1 MPGFIT
7 GAELI
12 RASHRPSISS
22 GYKLGEKSAMVRKA
36 LVLVSLIAAIAS
48 PAYGEIGRIKT
59 TLGTASIQRGADHIK
74 AATGQEL
81 LPGDWLETG
90 KDGRMSLTFVDNTR
104 WSVGPDSRIAL
115 TKFDYDPT
123 SQHGS
128 FVAQIERGS
137 IAVVSGRIT
146 KTRCDPVPESSCGAQ
161 IKTPDGD
168 VSPHGTRFII
178 VVRK

>member
-1 MPGFIT
+1 MG
-7 GAELI
+7 
-12 RASHRPSISS
+12 
-22 GYKLGEKSAMVRKA
+22 RKPLFLVPLAA
-36 LVLVSLIAAIAS
+36 LIAS
-48 PAYGEIGRIKT
+48 PAFGEIGRIKT
-59 TLGTASIQRGADHIK
+59 TLGTASVQRGADHIP

-81 LPGDWLETG
+81 LAGDWLETG
-90 KDGRMSLTFVDNTR
+90 KDGRISLTFVDNTR

-123 SQHGS
+123 SQRGS

-146 KTRCDPVPESSCGAQ
+146 KTRCDPVSESSCGV
-161 IKTPDGD
+161 KLSTPDGD

-178 VVRK
+178 VVPR

>member
-1 MPGFIT
+1 M
-7 GAELI
+7 
-12 RASHRPSISS
+12 
-22 GYKLGEKSAMVRKA
+22 
-36 LVLVSLIAAIAS
+36 LV
-48 PAYGEIGRIKT
+48 
-59 TLGTASIQRGADHIK
+59 QRGTDHIP

-81 LPGDWLETG
+81 LTGDWLETG
-90 KDGRMSLTFVDNTR
+90 KDGRLSVTFVDNTR

-146 KTRCDPVPESSCGAQ
+146 KTRCDPVPEFGCGMQ
-161 IKTPDGD
+161 IKTPDLVID
-168 VSPHGTRFII
+168 ARGTRFI
-178 VVRK
+178 VVVPR

>member
-1 MPGFIT
+1 MGLKPLF
-7 GAELI
+7 LI
-12 RASHRPSISS
+12 S
-22 GYKLGEKSAMVRKA
+22 LLA
-36 LVLVSLIAAIAS
+36 LIAS
-48 PAYGEIGRIKT
+48 PAFGEIGRIKT
-59 TLGTASIQRGADHIK
+59 TLGTASVQRGTDHIP

-90 KDGRMSLTFVDNTR
+90 KDGRLSVTFVDNTR

-146 KTRCDPVPESSCGAQ
+146 KTRCDPVPESGCGMQ
-161 IKTPDGD
+161 IKTPDSVID
-168 VSPHGTRFII
+168 ARGTRFI
-178 VVRK
+178 VVVPR

>member
-1 MPGFIT
+1 
-7 GAELI
+7 
-12 RASHRPSISS
+12 
-22 GYKLGEKSAMVRKA
+22 MVRRSLFLISLAA
-36 LVLVSLIAAIAS
+36 LLSS
-48 PAYGEIGRIKT
+48 PALAEIGRIKT
-59 TLGTASIQRGADHIK
+59 TIGTAAVQRGTDHIP

-81 LPGDWLETG
+81 LTGDWLETG
-90 KDGRMSLTFVDNTR
+90 KDGRISLTFVDSTR

-146 KTRCDPVPESSCGAQ
+146 KSGRDGMQ
-161 IKTPDGD
+161 FLTPDGN
-168 VSPHGTRFII
+168 VNPRGTRFII
-178 VVRK
+178 VVPR

>member
-1 MPGFIT
+1 MGLKPLF
-7 GAELI
+7 LI
-12 RASHRPSISS
+12 S
-22 GYKLGEKSAMVRKA
+22 LLA
-36 LVLVSLIAAIAS
+36 LIAS
-48 PAYGEIGRIKT
+48 PAFGEIGRIKT
-59 TLGTASIQRGADHIK
+59 TLGTASVQRGTDHIP

-81 LPGDWLETG
+81 LTGDWLETG
-90 KDGRMSLTFVDNTR
+90 KDGRLSVTFVDNTR

-146 KTRCDPVPESSCGAQ
+146 KTRCDPVPESGCGMQ
-161 IKTPDGD
+161 IKTPDSVID
-168 VSPHGTRFII
+168 ARGTRFI
-178 VVRK
+178 VVVPR

>member
-1 MPGFIT
+1 MGLKPLF
-7 GAELI
+7 LI
-12 RASHRPSISS
+12 S
-22 GYKLGEKSAMVRKA
+22 LLA
-36 LVLVSLIAAIAS
+36 LIAS
-48 PAYGEIGRIKT
+48 PAFGEIGRIKT
-59 TLGTASIQRGADHIK
+59 TLGTASVQRGTDHIP

-90 KDGRMSLTFVDNTR
+90 KDGRLSVTFVDNTR

-146 KTRCDPVPESSCGAQ
+146 KTRCDPAPESGCGMQ
-161 IKTPDGD
+161 IKTPDSVID
-168 VSPHGTRFII
+168 ARGTRFI
-178 VVRK
+178 VVVPR